1 MVALDQRE
9 SLASM
14 LRAHGSDDSDR
25 AMTSFKLDLVRALA
39 PLASG
44 LLINGAHG
52 YRRILT
58 DHLLPPSCGLI
69 LAADELT
76 QEPDGPVTAT
86 AIDRSVDAQRAADEG
101 AAALKLLVI
110 WRADADRNHLVA
122 MADEFIG
129 LCRSVGV
136 LSILEPVTQPV
147 AGSTSGFDLNTAILD
162 AASALAPLRPD
173 VYKAQV
179 PSAGRGPMPELIA
192 HCERLDAMVPVPWVV
207 LSNGVTPEDFPRAVE
222 AACRGGA
229 SGMLAGR
236 AVWSGVLGA
245 ADHPRAVA
253 DAADRLRGLIDIVTA
268 HGRDWRQK

>member
-14 LRAHGSDDSDR
+14 LRAHGADDSGR
-25 AMTSFKLDLVRALA
+25 AMTSFKLDLVRAVA

-44 LLINGAHG
+44 LLINAGPG
-52 YRRILT
+52 YRHIVT
-58 DHLLPPSCGLI
+58 DRMLPSSCGLI

-76 QEPDGPVTAT
+76 QQPDGPVTST
-86 AIDRSVDAQRAADEG
+86 AIDRSVDPRQAADEG
-101 AAALKLLVI
+101 AVALKLLVI
-110 WRADADRNHLVA
+110 WRADADPGRLVA
-122 MADEFIG
+122 MADEFIAR
-129 LCRSVGV
+129 CRSAGV
-136 LSILEPVTQPV
+136 LSILEPVAQPV
-147 AGSTSGFDLNTAILD
+147 EGAEREFDRNSAILD

-179 PSAGRGPMPELIA
+179 PSAGQGPLSDLIA
-192 HCERLDAMVPVPWVV
+192 RCERLDAIVPVPWVV
-207 LSNGVTPEDFPRAVE
+207 LSNGVRAEDFPRAVE

-245 ADHPRAVA
+245 ADHAAAVA
-253 DAADRLRGLIDIVTA
+253 DAADRLRRLIDIVTA